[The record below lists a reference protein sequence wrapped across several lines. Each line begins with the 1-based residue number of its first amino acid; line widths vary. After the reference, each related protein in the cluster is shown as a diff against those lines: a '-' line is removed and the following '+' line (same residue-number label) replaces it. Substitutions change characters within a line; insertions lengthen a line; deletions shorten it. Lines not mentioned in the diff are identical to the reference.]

1 MKGTEMIDVET
12 YTDVRQNFAAMLDRV
27 NDDSTPILI
36 KRKNGKDAVLMSA
49 DDFRGY
55 EETTYL
61 MSNPEN
67 HKQIMASIEEHR
79 RGHAVQRDLI
89 EVED

>member
-1 MKGTEMIDVET
+1 MKGTDMIDVET
-12 YTDVRQNFAAMLDRV
+12 YTNARQNFASLLDRV

-55 EETTYL
+55 EETAYL
-61 MSNPEN
+61 MRSPEN
-67 HKQIMASIEEHR
+67 HKRLMESINQHR
-79 RGHAVQRDLI
+79 LGKTVQRELI
-89 EVED
+89 EVDS